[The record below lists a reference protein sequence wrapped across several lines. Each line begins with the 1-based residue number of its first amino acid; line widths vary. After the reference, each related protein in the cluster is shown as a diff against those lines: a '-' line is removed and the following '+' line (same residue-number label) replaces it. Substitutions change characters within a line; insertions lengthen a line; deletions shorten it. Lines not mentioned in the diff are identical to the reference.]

1 MKKKHLRKYIFFE
14 IQTRLGDVGGDNI
27 WRQSKVIDERT
38 LFKSLFEMTRCPL
51 SLSSVFFRI
60 GSLKK
65 KKVLIARISD
75 RTAPRTSSYSH
86 FLFIFNG
93 AKFKKKI
100 LCKNNESKVWFQGEN
115 IFSPFV
121 YFCLCWLKSY
131 RHAFLIFS
139 FCIPHYRKEKS
150 SKRDGE
156 TNVFRYGNFCRNAVK
171 KKYFINK
178 RLGPEVHL
186 QTWRRRKCWK
196 SKTPVQ
202 PDDEDIYT

>member
-1 MKKKHLRKYIFFE
+1 MWWKRVITKQLIFFFFFGKRKTFDSRPKKKSYDGPTVFFFSFWRILSSYFSLLNRVRIGFCLKRKYEEKTLKEIHFFE

-93 AKFKKKI
+93 AKFKKKYYVKI
-100 LCKNNESKVWFQGEN
+100 TSRKFD
-115 IFSPFV
+115 F
-121 YFCLCWLKSY
+121 
-131 RHAFLIFS
+131 
-139 FCIPHYRKEKS
+139 KEK
-150 SKRDGE
+150 
-156 TNVFRYGNFCRNAVK
+156 TFFRRL
-171 KKYFINK
+171 FIFVCV
-178 RLGPEVHL
+178 G
-186 QTWRRRKCWK
+186 
-196 SKTPVQ
+196 
-202 PDDEDIYT
+202 